1 MKVLIMIRPLLLSAA
16 IALTLSGCARI
27 AESRFNPVNWFG
39 RSTVEASAPTEIR
52 PLVPEGRRAQ
62 VVEGRELVQSVT
74 AMRID
79 RTPGGAIVHA
89 TGLAATQGYFNAQLV
104 LAGIENGVMTLDFR
118 AEVPAGFQAIWLG
131 TQLGTH
137 SADKNKRKKAMYI
150 RKHRDKWQS
159 SVENLG
165 QLISRTDK
173 YKSKHTKNPL

>member
-1 MKVLIMIRPLLLSAA
+1 MIRPLLLSAA

-118 AEVPAGFQAIWLG
+118 AEVPAGFQAIGPDRSRRIDAAYTLSTAELAG
-131 TQLGTH
+131 
-137 SADKNKRKKAMYI
+137 I
-150 RKHRDKWQS
+150 RTVRVQGAQ
-159 SVENLG
+159 NA
-165 QLISRTDK
+165 RTARR
-173 YKSKHTKNPL
+173 